1 MSRDGT
7 RRKGILLAGGEGA
20 RLYPVT
26 RVVTKHLLPVYDKPL
41 IYYPLSTLMLGGIR
55 EILIISRPRDVDLF
69 RELLG
74 DGSAWGLELEYAV
87 QPEPEGIAQ
96 ALVIAE
102 DFLDG
107 APSTLILGD
116 NLFYGDGLTRRLRS
130 ADDHDE
136 EGHGAT
142 IFAYRVREPGRY
154 GVVRFGS
161 DEEPVEI
168 VEKPASPPSRYA
180 VTGLYYYD
188 ERAPEVARGLTP
200 SERGELEITDVNNWY
215 LGRGELTVDRLGRGY
230 AWLDTGTPDALQA
243 ASEFVRVVEERQGV
257 KVACPEEIAYR
268 MGLIDAEQIERLAR
282 DVRRDDYAEY
292 LRQLNHEDRSSRHME
307 P

>member
-1 MSRDGT
+1 MSGDGPQ
-7 RRKGILLAGGEGA
+7 RRGILLAGGEGV

-26 RVVTKHLLPVYDKPL
+26 RVVSKHFLPVYDKPL

-55 EILIISRPRDVDLF
+55 EILIISGPRDVDLF

-74 DGSAWGLELEYAV
+74 DGSAWGLELQYAV

-102 DFLDG
+102 EFLDG

-130 ADDHDE
+130 ADQPDQEDD
-136 EGHGAT
+136 GAT

-168 VEKPASPPSRYA
+168 IEKPASPPSRYA
-180 VTGLYYYD
+180 VTGLYFYD
-188 ERAPEVARGLTP
+188 EQAPEVARGLTP

-215 LGRGELTVDRLGRGY
+215 LKRGKLKVERLSRGY
-230 AWLDTGTPDALQA
+230 AWLDTGTPDALHA

-268 MGLIDAEQIERLAR
+268 MGFIDAEQVERLAR
-282 DVRRDDYAEY
+282 HVRRDQYAEY
-292 LRQLNHEDRSSRHME
+292 LRQLIHDDRSSRQTE